1 MPVADPKF
9 TLEFPYRRSLGPVVG
24 AFFTGLR
31 DGKILGS
38 RTRGGRVLV
47 PPLEYDPETGAS
59 VQPGL
64 VDVADTGTVAEWAW
78 VTEPLRKHPLQKPF
92 AWVLVQLDGADTKM
106 LHALDAASIDHV
118 KAGMRVRARWRDERI
133 GSITDIECF
142 EADDGTAKAASNGET
157 SDADPVQFLQ
167 SVIGL
172 DYAIRPSPLQ
182 RKFSAGIS
190 EGHIVGHKCPQCGL
204 VYVPPK
210 GYCPLCC
217 VVTDASHETEVKDT
231 GVVTSFT
238 VVTPIQYPGQEET
251 EEYVVASVLLDG
263 SDSTIG
269 QQRIEGIAHNEVRSG
284 MRVRAEWLPEAERTD
299 DGGMWGFGF
308 GNAIKHFVPTGE
320 PDAPES
326 HFREHVF

>member
-47 PPLEYDPETGAS
+47 PPLEYDPESAAA
-59 VQPGL
+59 VEPDL
-64 VDVADTGTVAEWAW
+64 VEVADAGTVAEWAW
-78 VTEPLRKHPLQKPF
+78 VAEPLGKHPLQEPF
-92 AWVLVQLDGADTKM
+92 AWVLVRLDGADTKM
-106 LHALDAASIDHV
+106 LHALDAASIDDV
-118 KAGMRVRARWRDERI
+118 KTGMRVRARWRAERI
-133 GSITDIECF
+133 GAITDIECF
-142 EADDGTAKAASNGET
+142 EADDGGAREALNGE
-157 SDADPVQFLQ
+157 AAGDPVQFLQ

-182 RKFSAGIS
+182 RRFSAGIRD
-190 EGHIVGHKCPQCGL
+190 GRIVGHKCPECGL

-210 GYCPLCC
+210 GYCPFCC
-217 VVTDASHETEVKDT
+217 VITDGSHETGVKDT

-238 VVTPIQYPGQEET
+238 VVTPIQYPGQTET

-269 QQRIEGIAHNEVRSG
+269 QQRIEGMAHNEVRSG
-284 MRVRAEWLPEAERTD
+284 MRVKAEWLPENERTD
-299 DGGMWGFGF
+299 DGGMWGGF
-308 GNAIKHFVPTGE
+308 GNGIKHFVPTGE

-326 HFREHVF
+326 HYGKHVF

>member
-1 MPVADPKF
+1 MADEPTF

-24 AFFTGLR
+24 AFCTGLR
-31 DGKILGS
+31 DRRILGS

-59 VQPGL
+59 VESEL
-64 VDVADTGTVAEWAW
+64 VDVADTGTVHEWAW
-78 VTEPLRKHPLQKPF
+78 VTEPLRKHPLDRPF
-92 AWVLVQLDGADTKM
+92 AWVLVQLDGADTKI
-106 LHALDAASIDHV
+106 LHALDAPSMDDV
-118 KAGMRVRARWRDERI
+118 KKGMRVQARWRDERT
-133 GSITDIECF
+133 GTITDIECF
-142 EADDGTAKAASNGET
+142 EAEGAGRAATTNGASTE
-157 SDADPVQFLQ
+157 DPVQFMQ
-167 SVIGL
+167 QVIGL

-182 RKFSAGIS
+182 KLFSAAIR
-190 EGHIVGHKCPQCGL
+190 EGRIVGHKCPECGL

-217 VVTDASHETEVKDT
+217 VLTDASNETRVKDT
-231 GVVTSFT
+231 GVVSSFT

-269 QQRIEGIAHNEVRSG
+269 QQRIEDIPHNEVRSG
-284 MRVRAEWLPEAERTD
+284 MRVKAEWIPEAERTD
-299 DGGMWGFGF
+299 DGGMWGGGF
-308 GNAIKHFVPTGE
+308 GNAIKHWVPTGE

-326 HFREHVF
+326 QYGKHVF

>member
-1 MPVADPKF
+1 MAVADPKF

-47 PPLEYDPETGAS
+47 PPLEYDPDSGAA
-59 VQPGL
+59 VEPDL
-64 VDVADTGTVAEWAW
+64 VEVADTGTVHEWAW
-78 VTEPLRKHPLQKPF
+78 VAEPMRKHPLQKPF
-92 AWVLVQLDGADTKM
+92 AWALIQLDGADTKM
-106 LHALDAASIDHV
+106 LHALDAASIDDV
-118 KAGMRVRARWRDERI
+118 KTGLRVRVRWRAERM

-142 EADDGTAKAASNGET
+142 EPDTGAKAAATNGQAT
-157 SDADPVQFLQ
+157 QDPVQFLQ

-182 RKFSAGIS
+182 RKFSAGIRS
-190 EGHIVGHKCPQCGL
+190 GHIVGHKCPSCGL

-217 VVTDASHETEVKDT
+217 VVTDQSHETEVKDT

-238 VVTPIQYPGQEET
+238 IVTPIQYPGQEET

-269 QQRIEGIAHNEVRSG
+269 QQRIEGIPHNEMRSG
-284 MRVRAEWLPEAERTD
+284 MRVKAEWLPEAERTD
-299 DGGMWGFGF
+299 DGGMWGGGF
-308 GNAIKHFVPTGE
+308 GNAIKHWVPTGE

-326 HFREHVF
+326 HFGKHVF